1 MTYAK
6 LFFIM
11 MKSLP
16 EILKLIQAL
25 EKSIEDGQTNRK
37 VADDLKAIHEAFIAK
52 DSNKLNDL
60 FNSR

>member
-6 LFFIM
+6 LLFIL

-25 EKSIEDGQTNRK
+25 EKSLADGQTNRK
-37 VADDLKAIHEAFIAK
+37 VADDIKAIHEAFIAK
-52 DSNKLNDL
+52 DSGKLNDI